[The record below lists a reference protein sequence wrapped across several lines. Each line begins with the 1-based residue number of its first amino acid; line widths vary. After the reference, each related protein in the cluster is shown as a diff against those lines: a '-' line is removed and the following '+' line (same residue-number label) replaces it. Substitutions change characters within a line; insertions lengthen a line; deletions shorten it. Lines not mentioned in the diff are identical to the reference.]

1 MIDWFIRFNVLH
13 MYSLVL
19 HTKGGLISE
28 RSSLRSPK
36 KMPNHSP
43 EHYPPKGE
51 YRRIWN
57 MDRDLAPSFYS
68 KWKLFEIKQPF
79 SAFETKLSIF
89 WTKWISSI
97 SCVNAKRCDVDGG
110 GGGKG
115 GGQVPV
121 RGATR
126 RLRRRRRLPL
136 CTVLVHAT
144 HNGTN
149 KAPAAPKFLHAQD
162 KNIGVKLYQP
172 EPGSDSTADPP
183 LSPVTHWF

>member
-1 MIDWFIRFNVLH
+1 M
-13 MYSLVL
+13 
-19 HTKGGLISE
+19 
-28 RSSLRSPK
+28 
-36 KMPNHSP
+36 
-43 EHYPPKGE
+43 E
-51 YRRIWN
+51 YREGTGIWHLFL
-57 MDRDLAPSFYS
+57 DS
-68 KWKLFEIKQPF
+68 KWKLFEIKQTF
-79 SAFETKLSIF
+79 SAFEIEISIF
-89 WTKWISSI
+89 WTKWISSF

-121 RGATR
+121 RGAVR